1 MKKTPP
7 SDYVPYADGE
17 LDPAPIHDLDED
29 PVEKDGTAVFEKP
42 ITDHLIHAEL
52 CLPQGEDMRL
62 AKVKGRS
69 KDGDGE
75 TIGIYDNNPILNTMV
90 YDVEFPDGEAREY
103 SANTIAENIYAQVDT
118 EGHSYNI
125 LDGIVDYKKLD
136 NAISKED
143 KYIVTKSG
151 QRRLR
156 KSTIG
161 WKLLV
166 AWKDGSEQWIPL
178 SAMKASNQIEVA
190 EFAVAR
196 GIDDEAAFCWWVPYT
211 LRKRD
216 RTISAVNARVKR
228 VTHKYGI
235 EIPRTVKEA
244 YILDAKNGNTIWR
257 DAINKEMENLKV
269 AFDIIEVN

>member
-1 MKKTPP
+1 
-7 SDYVPYADGE
+7 
-17 LDPAPIHDLDED
+17 
-29 PVEKDGTAVFEKP
+29 
-42 ITDHLIHAEL
+42 
-52 CLPQGEDMRL
+52 MRL
-62 AKVKGRS
+62 AKVKCRS

-75 TIGIYDNNPILNTMV
+75 IIGIYDNNPILNTMV
-90 YDVEFPDGEAREY
+90 YDVEFPDGEVREY

-118 EGHSYNI
+118 GGHSYNI
-125 LDGIVDYKKLD
+125 MDGIVYYKKVD

-161 WKLLV
+161 WKLSV

-190 EFAVAR
+190 EFAVAK
-196 GIDDEAAFCWWVPYT
+196 GIDDEAALFWYVSYT

-216 RTISAVNARVKR
+216 RIISAVNDRVKR
-228 VTHKYGI
+228 VTHKYRI

-257 DAINKEMENLKV
+257 DAINMEMGNLKA
-269 AFDIIEVN
+269 AFDILEVNVELLNPIILHMLVLYHEKVFGLP